1 MTRFQQKTMSLLK
14 AEMMYDETKS
24 QPISL
29 ALIYT
34 LGHVQNNVVPEKCGN
49 IISNLS
55 VRAVQL
61 SSFSFT
67 HVFERIQYLK
77 IQSHVIEHCYIA

>member
-49 IISNLS
+49 IISKLTDVN
-55 VRAVQL
+55 
-61 SSFSFT
+61 
-67 HVFERIQYLK
+67 
-77 IQSHVIEHCYIA
+77 